1 MLSLLAHAQ
10 VQLSG
15 HKHRQLPI
23 QHVHLLC
30 ERATAAA
37 VVAAAV
43 AATLAVAAAAVVAAA
58 AAAVLVASAV
68 AAAAAA
74 FAADAAATA
83 AVAAGAA
90 AAIAAA
96 SGAAATAVA
105 AVAAAVLGR
114 GRVRRPGLRKRD
126 LGPLHPVYAAQ
137 PVRRRSVR
145 PLAQDGE
152 WSRRRLGARGLQL
165 RSVQLSAHGKQWLLP
180 TVP

>member
-1 MLSLLAHAQ
+1 MHLLA
-10 VQLSG
+10 
-15 HKHRQLPI
+15 
-23 QHVHLLC
+23 

-43 AATLAVAAAAVVAAA
+43 AAALAVAAAAVAAAA

-74 FAADAAATA
+74 FAADAAAVA
-83 AVAAGAA
+83 AVAADAA

-96 SGAAATAVA
+96 IGAAATAVA

-114 GRVRRPGLRKRD
+114 GRVRRPGLRSRD

-152 WSRRRLGARGLQL
+152 WSRRRLGTRGLHL
-165 RSVQLSAHGKQWLLP
+165 RRVQLSARGKQWLLP

>member
-1 MLSLLAHAQ
+1 MA
-10 VQLSG
+10 
-15 HKHRQLPI
+15 
-23 QHVHLLC
+23 VHLLC
-30 ERATAAA
+30 ECATAAA
-37 VVAAAV
+37 EAAGAV
-43 AATLAVAAAAVVAAA
+43 TAALAVAAAAVVAAA

-68 AAAAAA
+68 AAAAA

-96 SGAAATAVA
+96 IGAAATAVA

-145 PLAQDGE
+145 PLARDGE
-152 WSRRRLGARGLQL
+152 WSRRRLGTRGLQL